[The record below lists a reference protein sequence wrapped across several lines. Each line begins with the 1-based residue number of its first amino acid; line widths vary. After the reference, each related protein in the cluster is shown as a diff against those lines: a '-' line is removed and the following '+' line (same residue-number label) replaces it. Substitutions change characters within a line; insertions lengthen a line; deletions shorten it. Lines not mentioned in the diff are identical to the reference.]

1 VEYHD
6 GKVILNRQS
15 LQILIKELKAMEQVA
30 QKAADKGGLV
40 VVREG
45 DTLITTYRLDSFNRE
60 PVIVILRPP
69 RATIALVKTRRG
81 WSEQERHHPTP
92 RIGVANVF
100 LRRARR
106 HLPVT
111 DARMG

>member
-1 VEYHD
+1 MGKTRHIQKRMKQRAIGQKLVELTLEFGVEYHD

-45 DTLITTYRLDSFNRE
+45 DTLITTYRLDSFNRGAGDSNTAPAE
-60 PVIVILRPP
+60 GDDSPGEN
-69 RATIALVKTRRG
+69 KK
-81 WSEQERHHPTP
+81 
-92 RIGVANVF
+92 GVE
-100 LRRARR
+100 
-106 HLPVT
+106 
-111 DARMG
+111 